1 MTSRSPRSPVRDVVL
16 GGLFMGLALVLP
28 VLFHFIGSGQVF
40 LPMHIPVFLAGFTV
54 SPWAATV
61 VGLLS
66 PLLSSVLTG
75 MPPLSPP
82 LAQGMMVELAVYGLA
97 TAWLYRYTHRV
108 VLSWAV
114 SAVLGRLA
122 YGLFGALILPLFGL
136 QGIPVLY
143 PVTVGLVTG
152 LPGIAIQAVLVP
164 AVVYFTQRAKP
175 SVGRRG

>member
-1 MTSRSPRSPVRDVVL
+1 
-16 GGLFMGLALVLP
+16 
-28 VLFHFIGSGQVF
+28 
-40 LPMHIPVFLAGFTV
+40 
-54 SPWAATV
+54 
-61 VGLLS
+61 
-66 PLLSSVLTG
+66 
-75 MPPLSPP
+75 
-82 LAQGMMVELAVYGLA
+82 MMVELAVYGLA

-108 VLSWAV
+108 VLSWAL

-122 YGLFGALILPLFGL
+122 YGLFGALILPLFGF